1 MGFGFN
7 TFSCTICVNVDGP
20 WQLVPGIGLVCDDC
34 KESGKLDEEL
44 EAMKRMENDT
54 EGINR
59 DKH

>member
-7 TFSCTICVNVDGP
+7 TFSCTICGNVDGP

-34 KESGKLDEEL
+34 KESGKLDAEL
-44 EAMKRMENDT
+44 EAIKRMENDT